1 MTKNVM
7 GVPSRYDLDN
17 HGLRNL
23 NMVYWTLPTPAL
35 VERVVSRREGVLAH
49 EGATVVRTGNYTG
62 RAPNDKFIVR
72 NGESTA
78 DVWWGKV
85 NRPMPAE
92 KFEQLYLR
100 MTAYFQGRDIFVQDT
115 TAAAHPKYQ
124 LPIRVVTENAWHSL
138 FARNIFIRRQPDE
151 LPAHVPEFTVLQA
164 PGFRAIPE
172 IDGTNSDI
180 FVILNLEKRM
190 ILIGGTSYAGEIKK
204 SIFTVLNY
212 QLPKQG
218 VLPMHCSANVGEKGD
233 VALFFGLSGTGKTTL
248 SSDTERRLVGDD
260 EHGWGD
266 DGVFNFEGGCYAK
279 VIRLRENLEPLI
291 WSATRHFGTVLENVN
306 INTESRRINFDD
318 SSFTENTRAAYPIGF
333 LPNIVPEGRAKH
345 PENIF
350 FLTADAFGVLPPIA
364 KLTPEQAMYYFLS
377 GYTSKLAGTERGL
390 GKEPQATFSSG
401 FGAPFLPLHPKVYAD
416 LLGEK
421 INKHNVNVWLVN
433 TGWTGGPYG
442 VGERMELPLTRSL
455 VSAALTGALDDVPL
469 RTDPNFGLYV
479 PEHCHD
485 VPDDVLNPRQTWTD
499 KEAYDQQA
507 RKLIGLFEENFAQ
520 FAGQVSS
527 EVANSGPS
535 LELHETTV

>member
-7 GVPSRYDLDN
+7 GTPSHYDLVH

-35 VERVVSRREGVLAH
+35 VERVVSRREGILAH

-62 RAPNDKFIVR
+62 RAPNDKFFVR
-72 NGESTA
+72 EGESAT
-78 DVWWGKV
+78 DIWWGKV
-85 NRPMPAE
+85 NRPIPPE
-92 KFEQLYLR
+92 KFDQLYLR
-100 MTAYFQGRDIFVQDT
+100 MTAYFQGRDVFVQDAV
-115 TAAAHPKYQ
+115 AAAHPKYQ

-138 FARNIFIRRQPDE
+138 FARNMFIRRKPDE
-151 LPAHVPEFTVLQA
+151 LSTHVPEFTVLQA

-180 FVILNLEKRM
+180 FVILNLEKQI

-212 QLPKQG
+212 LLPKRG

-248 SSDTERRLVGDD
+248 SSDTERNLIGDD

-279 VIRLRENLEPLI
+279 VIRLRENLEPMI
-291 WSATRHFGTVLENVN
+291 WHAIRHFGTVLENVN
-306 INTESRRINFDD
+306 IDTESRRVNFDD
-318 SSFTENTRAAYPIGF
+318 SSFTENTRAAYPLGF
-333 LPNIVPEGRAKH
+333 LPNIVPDGYARH
-345 PENIF
+345 PENVF

-390 GKEPQATFSSG
+390 GQEPQATFSSG
-401 FGAPFLPLHPKVYAD
+401 FGAPFLPLHPKVYAN

-442 VGERMELPLTRSL
+442 VGERMELPLTRSM
-455 VSAALTGALDDVPL
+455 VSAALSGALNDIPL
-469 RTDPNFGLYV
+469 RTDPNFGLHV
-479 PEHCHD
+479 PEHCPG
-485 VPDDVLNPRQTWTD
+485 VPDDVLDPRQTWTD
-499 KEAYDQQA
+499 KEAYDQKA
-507 RKLIGLFEENFAQ
+507 RKLIGLFQDNFAQ
-520 FAGQVSS
+520 FAGQVSP

-535 LELHETTV
+535 L